1 MTKKADFNAEEWETV
16 VEGPVFAGLRVI
28 AADRGGTIRESLAMG
43 RVYQEAR
50 QQQGQSEL
58 LDDLVGSQPSI
69 DRARAQQEGGDIVG
83 LAKERLTE
91 AMRLLEEK
99 ATPEEVDS
107 YKRFVMTV
115 AQAAAAAHKE
125 GGFLGIGGQKVSE
138 AEEEALDEIS
148 ITLGPPPSSGTA

>member
-1 MTKKADFNAEEWETV
+1 MTKKADFNAEEWDTV
-16 VEGPVFAGLRVI
+16 VEGPVFAGLAVI

-50 QQQGQSEL
+50 QQQGQSDL

-69 DRARAQQEGGDIVG
+69 DKARAQESGGDVAAI
-83 LAKERLTE
+83 AKERLTQ
-91 AMRLLEEK
+91 AMSLLEAK
-99 ATPEEVDS
+99 ATPDEIDA
-107 YKRFVMTV
+107 YKKFVMTV

-138 AEEEALDEIS
+138 AEETALDEIS
-148 ITLGPPPSSGTA
+148 LTLGPPPSSGTA